1 MVYYLNKSRI
11 EDEENN
17 DVFELLLD
25 AVDELPLFGLFV
37 GLFVVFGTWVDTE
50 SNEDCLFPLL
60 LLLLLVIFV
69 NIEVEAD
76 NLADIELVLLL
87 LAELAEWVLDVIVV
101 VAAAATAAGG
111 CCCCCCVGVEIS
123 EDAFCEIADNAP
135 AAMFALAWA
144 LEAIV
149 FAFLNWLDGK

>member
-37 GLFVVFGTWVDTE
+37 VFVFGTWVDTE

-60 LLLLLVIFV
+60 LLLVIFV

-76 NLADIELVLLL
+76 NLADIEFVLVLL

-101 VAAAATAAGG
+101 AAAG
-111 CCCCCCVGVEIS
+111 CGCCCCVGVEIS

-135 AAMFALAWA
+135 AAMLALAWA

>member
-37 GLFVVFGTWVDTE
+37 VFVFGTWVDTE

-69 NIEVEAD
+69 KIEVEAD
-76 NLADIELVLLL
+76 NLADIELLLLLL
-87 LAELAEWVLDVIVV
+87 LAELAEWVLDVIAV
-101 VAAAATAAGG
+101 AAGG
-111 CCCCCCVGVEIS
+111 GCCCCVGVEIS

-135 AAMFALAWA
+135 AAMLALAWA

>member
-37 GLFVVFGTWVDTE
+37 VFVFGTWVDTE

-60 LLLLLVIFV
+60 LLLVIFV

-76 NLADIELVLLL
+76 NLADIEFELVLL

-101 VAAAATAAGG
+101 AAAG
-111 CCCCCCVGVEIS
+111 CGCCCCVGVEIS

-135 AAMFALAWA
+135 AAMLALAWA

>member
-1 MVYYLNKSRI
+1 MVC
-11 EDEENN
+11 
-17 DVFELLLD
+17 V
-25 AVDELPLFGLFV
+25 FGLFV
-37 GLFVVFGTWVDTE
+37 VFVFGTWVDTE

-60 LLLLLVIFV
+60 LLLVIFV

-76 NLADIELVLLL
+76 NLADIEFVLVLL

-101 VAAAATAAGG
+101 AAAG
-111 CCCCCCVGVEIS
+111 CGCCCCVGVEIS

-135 AAMFALAWA
+135 AAMLALAWA

>member
-37 GLFVVFGTWVDTE
+37 VFVFGTWVDTE

-60 LLLLLVIFV
+60 LLLVIFV

-76 NLADIELVLLL
+76 NLADIEFVLVVL

-101 VAAAATAAGG
+101 AAAG
-111 CCCCCCVGVEIS
+111 CGCCCCVGVEIS

-135 AAMFALAWA
+135 AAMLALAWA

>member
-37 GLFVVFGTWVDTE
+37 VFVFGTWVDTE

-60 LLLLLVIFV
+60 LLLVIFV

-76 NLADIELVLLL
+76 NLADIEFVLVLL

-101 VAAAATAAGG
+101 AAGG
-111 CCCCCCVGVEIS
+111 CCCCVGVEIS

-135 AAMFALAWA
+135 AAMLALAWA